1 MEYIYIYCIYKNLST
16 VVLKCKQNFHGN
28 NTCDTIFNLK
38 LVNSVVVSMALS
50 HPIRFE
56 SQNDTFI

>member
-1 MEYIYIYCIYKNLST
+1 MGST
-16 VVLKCKQNFHGN
+16 VVLKCKQSFHGN

-38 LVNSVVVSMALS
+38 LVNSVVVHLVSMALS

-56 SQNDTFI
+56 SQNDMFI